1 MNCYV
6 KFKKSL
12 LYLLLATA
20 VLLFGLAG
28 CNRLP
33 TTESAKPVEKPSL
46 ENSDYGSFENGLGT
60 FYTDYSAFKAY
71 LTDALAR
78 TSPENEFSD
87 DTDITYYQSFLL
99 LMSLAELELSV
110 LPEFDLLSVT
120 SDYDNRAEGTLPI
133 TEQYGYKIKQNQ
145 KLKFGYEGSDKSLTG
160 VLNSE
165 RGLITIT
172 IDDKIQ
178 ENTTC
183 KTVAEI
189 VIADK
194 DTFVMR
200 YSKNASETAQTRT
213 FCILMKDGHAIFT
226 YYEGTASL
234 SSYIALDTLLDYNIN
249 ALIFGAGMNRSYDIE
264 L

>member
-1 MNCYV
+1 MNYSV

-12 LYLLLATA
+12 LYLLATA

-33 TTESAKPVEKPSL
+33 ATESSKPVEKPSL
-46 ENSDYGSFENGLGT
+46 ENSDYCSFENGLGT

-71 LTDALAR
+71 LTDALVR
-78 TSPENEFSD
+78 TSPENEFYN
-87 DTDITYYQSFLL
+87 DTDITYYNNLLL

-120 SDYDNRAEGTLPI
+120 LDYDNRAEGTLPI

-145 KLKFGYEGSDKSLTG
+145 KLKFGYEGSNKNLTG
-160 VLNSE
+160 ILNSE

-178 ENTTC
+178 KNTAC

-200 YSKNASETAQTRT
+200 YSKNVSETAQTKT

-234 SSYIALDTLLDYNIN
+234 SSYIALDTLLDYNID
-249 ALIFGAGMNRSYDIE
+249 ALIFGAGMNFSLDII